1 MKSTHGMRNTRIKLE
16 RETFIVAAVMIEVFF
31 YSFARKTGQQKI
43 CSGSGCQRVACK
55 WIRLWVKEEK
65 NMLGNI
71 LLIWILVSVFV
82 GKREANRMFRML
94 LGLFIG
100 FWVFRMVAGFGFALL
115 PLIGLIWLGSE
126 VVIPF
131 VKGFLHS

>member
-1 MKSTHGMRNTRIKLE
+1 
-16 RETFIVAAVMIEVFF
+16 
-31 YSFARKTGQQKI
+31 
-43 CSGSGCQRVACK
+43 
-55 WIRLWVKEEK
+55 
-65 NMLGNI
+65 MLGNI